1 MIQVIILEWDITFTK
16 ITDMTI
22 INAKIHESL
31 KYKNINGREK
41 NKLGMFLV
49 LRIVNL
55 FIKTINPCKKKKKK
69 KNSPPKQKKKLN
81 VFSF

>member
-1 MIQVIILEWDITFTK
+1 
-16 ITDMTI
+16 
-22 INAKIHESL
+22 
-31 KYKNINGREK
+31 
-41 NKLGMFLV
+41 MFLV

-69 KNSPPKQKKKLN
+69 KTPPKTKKKLN